1 MKREVYVDGKR
12 FGTIKSALAY
22 LSKRWGKRVD
32 YREFRRA
39 ADRDGSITA
48 GKRKAVRVSWKGE
61 DPVKEQAEP
70 APREFRKGE
79 PLLRYPPG
87 EGPRYDGSRGWK

>member
-1 MKREVYVDGKR
+1 MREIYVDGER
-12 FGTIKSALAY
+12 FGTIRNALAY
-22 LSKRWGKRVD
+22 LSKRWGKRMD

-39 ADRDGSITA
+39 ADRDGVIA
-48 GKRKAVRVSWKGE
+48 VGKGEEVRVSWKAE
-61 DPVKEQAEP
+61 EAVKEQPEE
-70 APREFRKGE
+70 APRVFRKGG